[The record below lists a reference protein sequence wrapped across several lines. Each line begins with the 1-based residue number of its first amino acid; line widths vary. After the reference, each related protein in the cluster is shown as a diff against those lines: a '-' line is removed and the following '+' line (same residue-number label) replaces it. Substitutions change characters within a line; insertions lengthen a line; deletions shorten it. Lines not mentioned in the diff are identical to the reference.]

1 MSPNP
6 SKTRGWAST
15 TNFPRDRV
23 VSFFLTQLVLATP
36 LVAAYALFALGIVLI
51 YRASRVLNLAHG
63 VMAML
68 PGYTVLELRTA
79 GVPLLPAVVAGV
91 GVGALLGVVVEWV
104 FVRRLRSVS
113 PTAQTVGTVAVYGLV
128 VAAVAKFLGTAP
140 RISPALFGEGTVT
153 LAGAQFRIDQLGLI
167 AVSVVLTVALFA
179 LFKFTALGLAMR
191 GSASN
196 RTAAALVGVD
206 PDRTTQVAWALG
218 GGLAAVAGIM
228 LAALTSLDPFN
239 FPLQALP
246 GFVAALIGGLGS
258 MPGALAGAVVVG
270 FATGGLPGL
279 GVIPQLDGFVSSIGA
294 AQAVLA
300 LVAFVVM
307 ARRGERLS
315 AGDVRSA
322 ALT

>member
-1 MSPNP
+1 M
-6 SKTRGWAST
+6 T
-15 TNFPRDRV
+15 
-23 VSFFLTQLVLATP
+23 FFLTQLVLATP
-36 LVAAYALFALGIVLI
+36 VAAAYALFALGIVLI

-68 PGYTVLELRTA
+68 PAYAVLELRDR
-79 GVPLLPAVVAGV
+79 GVPLLVAVLV
-91 GVGALLGVVVEWV
+91 GIAVGAGLGIVVERV

-113 PTAQTVGTVAVYGLV
+113 ATAQTVGTVAAYGLV
-128 VAAVAKFLGTAP
+128 IALVAKFIGTSP
-140 RISPALFGEGTVT
+140 RNSPALFGDGDIT
-153 LAGAQFRIDQLGLI
+153 LASVTFRVDQIGLI
-167 AVSVVLTVALFA
+167 VVAVILTVALFA
-179 LFKFTALGLAMR
+179 LFKFTSLGLAMR

-206 PDRTTQVAWALG
+206 PDRTTAVAWALG

-258 MPGALAGAVVVG
+258 MPGALVGALVVG
-270 FATGGLPGL
+270 FATGGVPGL
-279 GVIPQLDGFVSSIGA
+279 AVIPLLDDFASSIGA

-307 ARRGERLS
+307 VRRGERLS

>member
-1 MSPNP
+1 M
-6 SKTRGWAST
+6 T
-15 TNFPRDRV
+15 FL
-23 VSFFLTQLVLATP
+23 LTQLVLATP

-68 PGYTVLELRTA
+68 PAYAVLELRNRD
-79 GVPLLPAVVAGV
+79 VPLVLAMVAGV
-91 GVGALLGVVVEWV
+91 AVGAGLGVAVERL

-113 PTAQTVGTVAVYGLV
+113 PTAQTVGTVAVYGLM
-128 VAAVAKFLGTAP
+128 VAAVAKFVGTAP
-140 RISPALFGEGTVT
+140 QNSPALFGEGQVELGPVT
-153 LAGAQFRIDQLGLI
+153 FFVDEIGLLVV
-167 AVSVVLTVALFA
+167 AVGLTVALFA

-196 RTAAALVGVD
+196 RTAAALMGVN

-218 GGLAAVAGIM
+218 GALAAVAGVM
-228 LAALTSLDPFN
+228 LAAITSLDPFN

-258 MPGALAGAVVVG
+258 MPGALAGAAVVG
-270 FATGGLPGL
+270 FATGGVPGL
-279 GVIPQLDGFVSSIGA
+279 AVIPQLDGFVSSIGA

>member
-1 MSPNP
+1 V
-6 SKTRGWAST
+6 T
-15 TNFPRDRV
+15 
-23 VSFFLTQLVLATP
+23 FFLTQLVLATP
-36 LVAAYALFALGIVLI
+36 LAAAYALFALGIVLI
-51 YRASRVLNLAHG
+51 YRASKVLNLAHG

-68 PGYTVLELRTA
+68 PAYVALELSET
-79 GVPLLPAVVAGV
+79 GLPLLLCVVAGV
-91 GVGALLGVVVEWV
+91 IAGALLGVVVERA

-128 VAAVAKFLGTAP
+128 IAAVAKFVGTAP
-140 RISPALFGEGTVT
+140 RNSPSLFGEGEV
-153 LAGAQFRIDQLGLI
+153 AMGSVVFRHDEIGLI
-167 AVSVVLTVALFA
+167 VVAVGLTVALFA

-218 GGLAAVAGIM
+218 GALAAVAGIM
-228 LAALTSLDPFN
+228 LAALSSLDPFN

-258 MPGALAGAVVVG
+258 MPGALIGALVVG
-270 FATGGLPGL
+270 FATGGVPGL
-279 GVIPQLDGFVSSIGA
+279 GAIPQLSGFVSSIGA

-315 AGDVRSA
+315 AGDVRAA

>member
-1 MSPNP
+1 M
-6 SKTRGWAST
+6 
-15 TNFPRDRV
+15 V
-23 VSFFLTQLVLATP
+23 FFLTQLVLATP
-36 LVAAYALFALGIVLI
+36 LAAAYALFALGIVLI

-68 PGYTVLELRTA
+68 PAYAMLELRDRGIPMLA
-79 GVPLLPAVVAGV
+79 AVLVGVA
-91 GVGALLGVVVEWV
+91 VGALLGIAVERV

-113 PTAQTVGTVAVYGLV
+113 PTAQTVGTIAVYGLV
-128 VAAVAKFLGTAP
+128 IAAVAKFLGTAP
-140 RISPALFGEGTVT
+140 RNSPALFGEGEVAIGSAVFRVDQVGLVIVAVGLT
-153 LAGAQFRIDQLGLI
+153 L
-167 AVSVVLTVALFA
+167 ALFA

-218 GGLAAVAGIM
+218 GALAAVAGIM
-228 LAALTSLDPFN
+228 LAALSSIDPFN

-258 MPGALAGAVVVG
+258 MPGALAGAAVVG
-270 FATGGLPGL
+270 FSTGGVPGL
-279 GVIPQLDGFVSSIGA
+279 AVVPQLDGFVSSIGA

-307 ARRGERLS
+307 ARRGEALS

>member
-1 MSPNP
+1 M
-6 SKTRGWAST
+6 
-15 TNFPRDRV
+15 V
-23 VSFFLTQLVLATP
+23 FFLTQLMLATP

-68 PGYTVLELRTA
+68 PAYAVLELRDA
-79 GVPLLPAVVAGV
+79 GVPSIPAVVVGV
-91 GVGALLGVVVEWV
+91 AVGALLGVIVEWV

-128 VAAVAKFLGTAP
+128 IAAVAKFIGTAP
-140 RISPALFGEGTVT
+140 QTSPALFGDGNVSIGP
-153 LAGAQFRIDQLGLI
+153 ADFRVDELGLI
-167 AVSVVLTVALFA
+167 VVAVGLTVALFA
-179 LFKFTALGLAMR
+179 VFKFTALGLAMR

-196 RTAAALVGVD
+196 RTAAALVGID

-218 GGLAAVAGIM
+218 GALAAVAGIM
-228 LAALTSLDPFN
+228 LAALVSLEPFG

-258 MPGALAGAVVVG
+258 MPGALAGAAVVG
-270 FATGGLPGL
+270 FATGGVPGL
-279 GVIPQLDGFVSSIGA
+279 AAIPQLDGFVSSIGA

-307 ARRGERLS
+307 ARRGEPLS